1 MTSTHPLPGA
11 DENSVDVTAAT
22 LDHRALPDDLVVH
35 GSPTTAH
42 RALTSLPGTTVGVWE
57 HSPGTSRDVEVDEV
71 FFVVDGQGLLE
82 FEDGSP
88 AVELRP
94 GILVRLRAGQ
104 RTVWTVRETLRKI
117 YIS

>member
-1 MTSTHPLPGA
+1 MTSTHPQP
-11 DENSVDVTAAT
+11 AAHRDSFVVPEVT
-22 LDHRALPDDLVVH
+22 LDHKALPDELVVD

-42 RALTSLPGTTVGVWE
+42 QALSSLSGLTIGVWE
-57 HSPGTSRDVEVDEV
+57 HTRGTSRDVEADEV
-71 FFVVDGQGLLE
+71 FFVVDGQGTVE

-88 AVELRP
+88 AVDLRP
-94 GILVRLRAGQ
+94 GTLVRLHAGQ

>member
-1 MTSTHPLPGA
+1 MTSTHPQPTA
-11 DENSVDVTAAT
+11 PEDSVDVPAVT
-22 LDHRALPDDLVVH
+22 LDHKALPDELVVD

-42 RALTSLPGTTVGVWE
+42 RALSSLSGVTIGVWE
-57 HSPGTSRDVEVDEV
+57 HTPGTSRDVEADEV
-71 FFVVDGQGLLE
+71 FFVIDGQGTVT

-88 AVELRP
+88 AIDLRP
-94 GILVRLRAGQ
+94 GTLVRLRAGQ